1 MTKIATLKKHL
12 MNDQKFK
19 QEYAKADADYAI
31 VEALIRARAVAKL
44 SQAEVA
50 ARIGTTQSAIAR
62 LEAGNVAPTLSTLR
76 RYAEATGTK
85 LKIGL
90 VSVPAAIN
98 TASSDVDR
106 RELFPTL
113 LTQDNSIAAARIDCS
128 PSGPVRQIEGFCEGR
143 ISGSS

>member
-1 MTKIATLKKHL
+1 MTKIAILKKRL
-12 MNDQKFK
+12 MHDPKFK

-31 VEALIRARAVAKL
+31 VEALIRARTRAKL

-50 ARIGTTQSAIAR
+50 KKIGTTQSAIAR

-90 VSVPAAIN
+90 VS
-98 TASSDVDR
+98 T
-106 RELFPTL
+106 
-113 LTQDNSIAAARIDCS
+113 
-128 PSGPVRQIEGFCEGR
+128 
-143 ISGSS
+143 

>member
-1 MTKIATLKKHL
+1 MTKIAILKKRL
-12 MNDQKFK
+12 MNDPKFK

-31 VEALIRARAVAKL
+31 IEALIRARAVAKL

-90 VSVPAAIN
+90 VSV
-98 TASSDVDR
+98 
-106 RELFPTL
+106 RE
-113 LTQDNSIAAARIDCS
+113 Q
-128 PSGPVRQIEGFCEGR
+128 
-143 ISGSS
+143 